1 MLSFTVFKGSKD
13 GTIQKSSTTRPDLK
27 GDQIFLRITAS
38 GLYSTD
44 LYYRNVDIA
53 LGYEGCGVVKS
64 IGYDIVV
71 FSGTDSK
78 KREAIKLGTNHF
90 YATKG
95 VSEIN
100 SE

>member
-64 IGYDIVV
+64 VGL
-71 FSGTDSK
+71 
-78 KREAIKLGTNHF
+78 AIKHLKPGDRV
-90 YATKG
+90 G
-95 VSEIN
+95 
-100 SE
+100 